1 MNNSPFPKINL
12 YKAYSGKGV
21 ILSTKKTAL
30 AGSVILLI
38 SVVISRAAGLLL
50 KIPLTNLLG
59 GTGMGYYSGAYAVF
73 MPLYSLCAGSLSIAV
88 AQMVSESSAFGNR
101 RRMLLIKRLS
111 VWFFGAIGLILTLI
125 PLLFSDFIAERLIGI
140 PEAKLS
146 IMAISPCVF
155 LGTITAILR
164 GYYEGLG
171 DMTPSSVS
179 QTVDSIV
186 KLIVGLGLSMAVKS
200 YALGLYETGQAV
212 FGVYCSSESEAVE
225 VALPVIA
232 CAAVLGTAAAD
243 LAGMLSLVLF
253 GKFRKDKSV
262 ICESPE
268 RAERAEIIKRLIR
281 LCAPIS
287 LASVISSLL
296 GTIDLSTIV
305 MLIGRSLRNNPEL
318 YAKEYATVIES
329 GVSLSDLPSFLYG
342 SFTGLSMSIFTLAPS
357 LCAVFGRSAFPS
369 VSENNARG
377 NKEAVSKEIRRVICL
392 SLYISIP
399 AGIGLSLYSE
409 EILSL
414 IFPSRL
420 AEVSVSWL
428 PLAILATSTAFMT
441 VLGSACSMLQALGRT
456 DIPLKINLGGAI
468 LKLALNM
475 LFIPKSSSG
484 LSGAALATVL
494 SYVAMCSA
502 AVTVLY
508 RLTGTK
514 PKLIFSVAIPLILGM
529 ISCISSTFVYKYMIM
544 YLSGAVSL
552 ICSVIFALI
561 PYILMVE
568 LLDITY
574 KNRIRS
580 QIFE

>member
-1 MNNSPFPKINL
+1 M
-12 YKAYSGKGV
+12 V
-21 ILSTKKTAL
+21 
-30 AGSVILLI
+30 LLI

-59 GTGMGYYSGAYAVF
+59 GIGMGYYSGAYAVF

-88 AQMVSESSAFGNR
+88 AQMVSESSAFGNK
-101 RRMLLIKRLS
+101 RRMLLIRRLS
-111 VWFFGAIGLILTLI
+111 VWFFGAIGLVLTLI
-125 PLLFSDFIAERLIGI
+125 PLLFADFVAERLIGI

-155 LGTITAILR
+155 LGTVTAILR

-179 QTVDSIV
+179 QTVDAIV
-186 KLIVGLGLSMAVKS
+186 KLIVGLRLSMAVRS
-200 YALGLYETGQAV
+200 YALGLFESGEAI
-212 FGVYCSSESEAVE
+212 FGVYCSTEAE
-225 VALPVIA
+225 AIEIALPVIA

-243 LAGMLSLVLF
+243 LAGMLSLIIF
-253 GKFRKDKSV
+253 GRIHRDKTV
-262 ICESPE
+262 ICEKPE
-268 RAERAEIIKRLIR
+268 RAEQIEIIRRLVK

-287 LASVISSLL
+287 LASVVSSLL

-305 MLIGRSLRNNPEL
+305 MLIGRSLRDNPEL
-318 YAKEYATVIES
+318 YVSEYAVVIES
-329 GVSLSDLPSFLYG
+329 GVSLKDLPSFLYG
-342 SFTGLSMSIFTLAPS
+342 SFSGLSMSIFTLAPS

-399 AGIGLSLYSE
+399 AGIGLCLYSKQ
-409 EILSL
+409 ILSL
-414 IFPSRL
+414 IFPSRM

-428 PLAILATSTAFMT
+428 PLAILSTSTAFMT

-468 LKLALNM
+468 LKLGLNM
-475 LFIPKSSSG
+475 IFIPMFRSG
-484 LSGAALATVL
+484 LSGAALATVV
-494 SYVAMCSA
+494 SYMAMCMA
-502 AVTVLY
+502 TLVILY

-514 PKLIFSVAIPLILGM
+514 PKLIFSVAIPSVLGAV
-529 ISCISSTFVYKYMIM
+529 SCISSTYIYKFIISYF
-544 YLSGAVSL
+544 SGTVSL
-552 ICSVIFALI
+552 MISVVFAI
-561 PYILMVE
+561 ITYILMVE

-580 QIFE
+580 EIFE

>member
-1 MNNSPFPKINL
+1 M
-12 YKAYSGKGV
+12 
-21 ILSTKKTAL
+21 
-30 AGSVILLI
+30 LLI

-88 AQMVSESSAFGNR
+88 AQMVSESSAFGNK
-101 RRMLLIKRLS
+101 RRMLLIRRLS
-111 VWFFGAIGLILTLI
+111 VWFFGAIGLVLTLI

-140 PEAKLS
+140 PEARLS

-179 QTVDSIV
+179 QTVDAIV
-186 KLIVGLGLSMAVKS
+186 KLIVGLGLSMAGKS
-200 YALGLYETGQAV
+200 YAVGLYEAGNAV
-212 FGVYCSSESEAVE
+212 FGVYCSSEAEAVE

-232 CAAVLGTAAAD
+232 CAAVLGTAVAD
-243 LAGMLSLVLF
+243 LAGMLSLVIF
-253 GKFRKDKSV
+253 GKLKRDKGV
-262 ICESPE
+262 ICENPE
-268 RAERAEIIKRLIR
+268 RAEKVEIIKRLIR

-287 LASVISSLL
+287 LASVVSSLL

-305 MLIGRSLRNNPEL
+305 MLIGNSLRNDPEL
-318 YAKEYATVIES
+318 YITEYSAVIES
-329 GVSLSDLPSFLYG
+329 GVSLKDLPNFLYG

-377 NKEAVSKEIRRVICL
+377 NKEAVSKEIRRVLCL
-392 SLYISIP
+392 SLYISVP
-399 AGIGLSLYSE
+399 AGIGLYLYSE

-414 IFPSRL
+414 IFPSRM
-420 AEVSVSWL
+420 AEVSVSWM
-428 PLAILATSTAFMT
+428 PLAILSTSTAFMT

-456 DIPLKINLGGAI
+456 DIPLRINLGGAI
-468 LKLALNM
+468 LKLLLNM
-475 LFIPKSSSG
+475 VFIPKSSSG
-484 LSGAALATVL
+484 LSGAATATVV
-494 SYVAMCSA
+494 SYFAMCMAS
-502 AVTVLY
+502 VIVLY
-508 RLTGTK
+508 RLTDTK
-514 PKLIFSVAIPLILGM
+514 PRLIFSVAIPLVL
-529 ISCISSTFVYKYMIM
+529 
-544 YLSGAVSL
+544 GAVSCFSSTYIYKL
-552 ICSVIFALI
+552 AVSYFSGAISLMISVIFAVI
-561 PYILMVE
+561 TYILMVE

>member
-1 MNNSPFPKINL
+1 M
-12 YKAYSGKGV
+12 
-21 ILSTKKTAL
+21 STKKTAL
-30 AGSVILLI
+30 AGSVVLLV

-59 GTGMGYYSGAYAVF
+59 GTGIGYYSGAYAVF

-88 AQMVSESSAFGNR
+88 AQMVSESSAFGNK
-101 RRMLLIKRLS
+101 RRMLLIRKLS
-111 VWFFGAIGLILTLI
+111 VWFFGAAGLILTLI
-125 PLLFSDFIAERLIGI
+125 PLLFSEFIANRLIGI

-164 GYYEGLG
+164 GYYEDLG

-179 QTVDSIV
+179 QTVDAIV
-186 KLIVGLGLSMAVKS
+186 KLIVGLGLSMAVRS
-200 YALGLYETGQAV
+200 YALGLFEAGQAV
-212 FGVYCSSESEAVE
+212 FGVYCSSEAEALE
-225 VALPVIA
+225 VALPVIS
-232 CAAVLGTAAAD
+232 CAAVLGTTAAD
-243 LAGMLSLVLF
+243 LSGMLSLILF
-253 GKFRKDKSV
+253 GKFRKDRGI
-262 ICESPE
+262 ICENPE
-268 RAERAEIIKRLIR
+268 RAEKAEIIKRLVK

-287 LASVISSLL
+287 LASVVSSLL

-305 MLIGRSLRNNPEL
+305 MLIGNSLRKNPEL
-318 YAKEYATVIES
+318 YISEYAQVIES
-329 GVSLSDLPSFLYG
+329 GVSLKDLPSFLYG

-377 NKEAVSKEIRRVICL
+377 NKEAVSKEIRRVMCL

-399 AGIGLSLYSE
+399 AGMGLCLYSE

-414 IFPSRL
+414 IFPSRM
-420 AEVSVSWL
+420 AEVSVSAK

-475 LFIPKSSSG
+475 VFIPGNPTG
-484 LSGAALATVL
+484 LSGAAMATVVSYFVMCIL
-494 SYVAMCSA
+494 SVVA
-502 AVTVLY
+502 LY

-514 PKLIFSVAIPLILGM
+514 PKLSYSVIIPSLLGA
-529 ISCISSTFVYKYMIM
+529 ISCFSSTYIYKYALL

-552 ICSVIFALI
+552 MISVIFAI
-561 PYILMVE
+561 ITYILMAE

-580 QIFE
+580 QFFY

>member
-1 MNNSPFPKINL
+1 M
-12 YKAYSGKGV
+12 V
-21 ILSTKKTAL
+21 
-30 AGSVILLI
+30 LLI

-101 RRMLLIKRLS
+101 RRMLLIRRLA
-111 VWFFGAIGLILTLI
+111 VVFFGAIGLVLTLI

-179 QTVDSIV
+179 QTVDAIV
-186 KLIVGLGLSMAVKS
+186 KLAVGLGLSMAVRS
-200 YALGLYETGQAV
+200 YALGLFESGETV
-212 FGVYCSSESEAVE
+212 FGVYCSTEAE
-225 VALPVIA
+225 AIEIALPVIA

-243 LAGMLSLVLF
+243 LMGMLSLVIF
-253 GKFRKDKSV
+253 GRFHRDKTV
-262 ICESPE
+262 VCKSPE
-268 RAERAEIIKRLIR
+268 RAEQVEIIKRLVK

-287 LASVISSLL
+287 LASVVSSLL

-305 MLIGRSLRNNPEL
+305 MLIGKSLRENPEL
-318 YAKEYATVIES
+318 YVSEYSLVIES
-329 GVSLSDLPSFLYG
+329 GVSLKDLPSFLYG
-342 SFTGLSMSIFTLAPS
+342 SFSGLSMSIFTLAPS

-377 NKEAVSKEIRRVICL
+377 NKDAVSKEIRRVICL

-399 AGIGLSLYSE
+399 AGIGLCLYSKQ
-409 EILSL
+409 ILSL
-414 IFPSRL
+414 IFPSRM

-428 PLAILATSTAFMT
+428 PLAILSTSTAFMT
-441 VLGSACSMLQALGRT
+441 VLGSACSMLQALGRM

-468 LKLALNM
+468 LKLGLNM
-475 LFIPKSSSG
+475 IFIPMFRSG
-484 LSGAALATVL
+484 LSGAALATVV
-494 SYVAMCSA
+494 SYMAMCMT
-502 AVTVLY
+502 AVVVLY

-514 PKLIFSVAIPLILGM
+514 PKLIFSVAIPSILGAV
-529 ISCISSTFVYKYMIM
+529 SCISSTYIYKFIISYF
-544 YLSGAVSL
+544 SGAVSL
-552 ICSVIFALI
+552 MISVVFAI
-561 PYILMVE
+561 ITYILMVE

-580 QIFE
+580 EIFE

>member
-1 MNNSPFPKINL
+1 
-12 YKAYSGKGV
+12 
-21 ILSTKKTAL
+21 
-30 AGSVILLI
+30 
-38 SVVISRAAGLLL
+38 
-50 KIPLTNLLG
+50 
-59 GTGMGYYSGAYAVF
+59 MGYYSGAYAVF

-101 RRMLLIKRLS
+101 RRMLLIRKLS
-111 VWFFGAIGLILTLI
+111 VWFFGAIGLALTLI
-125 PLLFSDFIAERLIGI
+125 PLLFSEFIANRLIGI
-140 PEAKLS
+140 PEARLS

-179 QTVDSIV
+179 QTVDAIV
-186 KLIVGLGLSMAVKS
+186 KLIVGLGLSMAVRS
-200 YALGLYETGQAV
+200 YAIGLYEAGQEV
-212 FGVYCSSESEAVE
+212 FGVYCSNESEAVE
-225 VALPVIA
+225 IALPFIA
-232 CAAVLGTAAAD
+232 CAAVLGTVAAD
-243 LAGMLSLVLF
+243 LAGMLSLVIF
-253 GKFRKDKSV
+253 GRLRRDKGV
-262 ICESPE
+262 VCENPE
-268 RAERAEIIKRLIR
+268 RAERAEIIKRLVK
-281 LCAPIS
+281 LCTPIS
-287 LASVISSLL
+287 LASVVSSLL

-305 MLIGRSLRNNPEL
+305 MLIGNNLRNNPEL
-318 YAKEYATVIES
+318 YITEYATVIES
-329 GVSLSDLPSFLYG
+329 GVSLKDLPSFLYG

-392 SLYISIP
+392 SLYIAIP
-399 AGIGLSLYSE
+399 AGMGLCLYSE
-409 EILSL
+409 NILKL
-414 IFPSRL
+414 IFPSRM
-420 AEVSVSWL
+420 AEVSVSSV

-441 VLGSACSMLQALGRT
+441 VSGSASSMLQALGRT

-475 LFIPKSSSG
+475 VFIPMSSSG
-484 LSGAALATVL
+484 LSGAAFATVV
-494 SYVAMCSA
+494 SYI
-502 AVTVLY
+502 VTCIVSVIILY

-514 PKLIFSVAIPLILGM
+514 PRLLYSVAIPATLGA
-529 ISCISSTFVYKYMIM
+529 ISCISSSYVYKYAII
-544 YLSGAVSL
+544 YLSEAISL
-552 ICSVIFALI
+552 MVSVIFAVI
-561 PYILMVE
+561 TYILMVE

>member
-1 MNNSPFPKINL
+1 
-12 YKAYSGKGV
+12 
-21 ILSTKKTAL
+21 
-30 AGSVILLI
+30 
-38 SVVISRAAGLLL
+38 
-50 KIPLTNLLG
+50 
-59 GTGMGYYSGAYAVF
+59 MGYYSGAYAVF

-101 RRMLLIKRLS
+101 RRMLLIRRLS
-111 VWFFGAIGLILTLI
+111 VIFFGAIGLALTLI
-125 PLLFSDFIAERLIGI
+125 PLLFSEFIANRLIGI

-146 IMAISPCVF
+146 IMTISPCVF

-179 QTVDSIV
+179 QTVDAIV
-186 KLIVGLGLSMAVKS
+186 KLIVGLGLSMAVRS
-200 YALGLYETGQAV
+200 YAIGLYEAGQSV
-212 FGVYCSSESEAVE
+212 FGVYCSSESEAIE
-225 VALPVIA
+225 IALPVIA
-232 CAAVLGTAAAD
+232 CAAVLGTVAAD
-243 LAGMLSLVLF
+243 LAGMLSLVIF
-253 GKFRKDKSV
+253 GRIKRDKGV
-262 ICESPE
+262 ICENPE
-268 RAERAEIIKRLIR
+268 RTEKAEIIMRLVK
-281 LCAPIS
+281 LCTPIS
-287 LASVISSLL
+287 LASVVSSLL

-305 MLIGRSLRNNPEL
+305 MLIGNNLRNNPEL
-318 YAKEYATVIES
+318 YITEYATVIES
-329 GVSLSDLPSFLYG
+329 GVSLKDLPSFLYG

-392 SLYISIP
+392 SLYIAIP
-399 AGIGLSLYSE
+399 AGMGLCLYSE
-409 EILSL
+409 NILKL
-414 IFPSRL
+414 IFPSRM
-420 AEVSVSWL
+420 AEVSVSSV

-441 VLGSACSMLQALGRT
+441 VSGSASSMLQALGRT

-475 LFIPKSSSG
+475 VFIPMSSSG
-484 LSGAALATVL
+484 LSGAAFATVV
-494 SYVAMCSA
+494 SYI
-502 AVTVLY
+502 VTCIVSIIVLY

-514 PKLIFSVAIPLILGM
+514 PRLLYSVVIPTALGA
-529 ISCISSTFVYKYMIM
+529 ISCISSAYVYKYAII
-544 YLSGAVSL
+544 YLSEAISL
-552 ICSVIFALI
+552 MVSVIFAVI
-561 PYILMVE
+561 TYILMVE

>member
-1 MNNSPFPKINL
+1 M
-12 YKAYSGKGV
+12 
-21 ILSTKKTAL
+21 
-30 AGSVILLI
+30 LLI

-101 RRMLLIKRLS
+101 RRMLLIRRLS
-111 VWFFGAIGLILTLI
+111 VIFFGAIGLVLTLI
-125 PLLFSDFIAERLIGI
+125 PLLFSGFIAERLIGI

-179 QTVDSIV
+179 QTVDAVV
-186 KLIVGLGLSMAVKS
+186 KLAVGLGLSMAVKS
-200 YALGLYETGQAV
+200 YALGLFETGEAV
-212 FGVYCSSESEAVE
+212 FGVYCSTESEAIE
-225 VALPVIA
+225 IALPVIA

-243 LAGMLSLVLF
+243 LVGMLSLCIF
-253 GKFRKDKSV
+253 GRFRRDRSV
-262 ICESPE
+262 ICERPE
-268 RAERAEIIKRLIR
+268 RAEQKEIIRRLVK

-287 LASVISSLL
+287 LASVVSSLL
-296 GTIDLSTIV
+296 NTIDLSTIV
-305 MLIGRSLRNNPEL
+305 MLIGNSLRNNPEL
-318 YAKEYATVIES
+318 YTTEYAAVIES
-329 GVSLSDLPSFLYG
+329 GVSLKDLPSFLYG

-377 NKEAVSKEIRRVICL
+377 NKEAVSKEIRRVISL

-399 AGIGLSLYSE
+399 AGIGLCLYSKQ
-409 EILSL
+409 ILGL
-414 IFPSRL
+414 IFPTRT
-420 AEVSVSWL
+420 AEVSVSWM
-428 PLAILATSTAFMT
+428 PLAILSTSTAFMT
-441 VLGSACSMLQALGRT
+441 VLSSACSMLQALGRT

-475 LFIPKSSSG
+475 IFIPNSRYG
-484 LSGAALATVL
+484 LSGAAMATVV
-494 SYVAMCSA
+494 SYSAMCIAS
-502 AVTVLY
+502 VVVLY

-514 PKLIFSVAIPLILGM
+514 PKLLYSVAIPTILGA
-529 ISCISSTFVYKYMIM
+529 IACISSTYVYRYAIT
-544 YLSGAVSL
+544 YLSLTISL
-552 ICSVIFALI
+552 LISVIFAVI
-561 PYILMVE
+561 TYILMVE
-568 LLDITY
+568 LLDITH
-574 KNRIRS
+574 KNRIRT

>member
-1 MNNSPFPKINL
+1 
-12 YKAYSGKGV
+12 
-21 ILSTKKTAL
+21 
-30 AGSVILLI
+30 
-38 SVVISRAAGLLL
+38 
-50 KIPLTNLLG
+50 
-59 GTGMGYYSGAYAVF
+59 MGYYSGAYAVF

-101 RRMLLIKRLS
+101 RRMLLIRRLS
-111 VWFFGAIGLILTLI
+111 VIFFGAVGLVLTLI

-179 QTVDSIV
+179 QTVDAIV
-186 KLIVGLGLSMAVKS
+186 KLIVGLGLSMAVRS
-200 YALGLYETGQAV
+200 YALGLFESGEAV
-212 FGVYCSSESEAVE
+212 FGVYCSTEAE
-225 VALPVIA
+225 AIEIALPVIA

-243 LAGMLSLVLF
+243 MAGMLSLIIF
-253 GKFRKDKSV
+253 GRFHRDKTV
-262 ICESPE
+262 ICENPE
-268 RAERAEIIKRLIR
+268 RTEQVEIIRRLVK

-287 LASVISSLL
+287 LASVVSSLL

-305 MLIGRSLRNNPEL
+305 MLIGRSLRENPEL
-318 YAKEYATVIES
+318 YVSEYSLVIES
-329 GVSLSDLPSFLYG
+329 GVSLKDLPSFLYG

-377 NKEAVSKEIRRVICL
+377 NREAVSKEIRRVICL

-399 AGIGLSLYSE
+399 AGIGLCLYSKQ
-409 EILSL
+409 ILSL
-414 IFPSRL
+414 IFPSRM

-428 PLAILATSTAFMT
+428 PLAILSTSTAFMT

-468 LKLALNM
+468 LKLGLNM
-475 LFIPKSSSG
+475 IFIPMFRSG
-484 LSGAALATVL
+484 LSGAALATVV
-494 SYVAMCSA
+494 SYIAMCMVS
-502 AVTVLY
+502 VIVLY

-514 PKLIFSVAIPLILGM
+514 PRLLYSAVIPTILGTV
-529 ISCISSTFVYKYMIM
+529 SCIASTYIYKYTLT
-544 YLSGAVSL
+544 YLSGALSL
-552 ICSVIFALI
+552 MISVIFAI
-561 PYILMVE
+561 ITYILMVE
-568 LLDITY
+568 LLDITH